1 MFDFACIFS
10 ACPHDTGAHFT
21 LRAASIASPSSSS
34 SERSC
39 EILRVP
45 LHANDTLHSLLRSD
59 LLPFPA
65 SSLIKSTRFFFEKI
79 DVASTIRRPSTLSP
93 ANCVKIFHNLVS
105 ISLFLVIITATSSNF
120 LSRNLKFSFFFP
132 RRGKRAGFEK
142 LRIEV
147 KRNKGKIHLCS
158 SEYFEPDAKPH
169 FSLRRIVHGWGK
181 GSL

>member
-65 SSLIKSTRFFFEKI
+65 SSLIKSTRFFFGKI
-79 DVASTIRRPSTLSP
+79 GRRFHHSSSLYALTGQLL
-93 ANCVKIFHNLVS
+93 KIFHNLVS
-105 ISLFLVIITATSSNF
+105 ISPFLVIITATSSNF
-120 LSRNLKFSFFFP
+120 LSRNLKFSFFSP

-158 SEYFEPDAKPH
+158 SEYFGPDAKPH